1 MGDWAASRLRSWPSD
16 GLKMA
21 HLQKCESWDNS
32 RERECVFER
41 EREKLRNKKEWKTL
55 LRATVKQ
62 RSCGALREIMGK
74 KEKERENIR
83 EKESE

>member
-1 MGDWAASRLRSWPSD
+1 MR
-16 GLKMA
+16 
-21 HLQKCESWDNS
+21 
-32 RERECVFER
+32 ER

-74 KEKERENIR
+74 KEKERERI
-83 EKESE
+83 KERKRVSEVL